1 MTAPVYVIEAPFLE
15 PGMPYPYLWNAV
27 DLIQKNGGEV
37 IPLDLNIKLYRS
49 LIEDNSIIDNQ
60 ALISDCLNS
69 ASFGNRSGIT
79 GSFVHHNKDMLNNY
93 PGYVRLNVLPFFNGK
108 TANLKHHIYVQN
120 IEMINALLDYRIKK
134 IDKKSSLW
142 VDRFSTPVDIRFSE
156 SVFDGIKNDYGGLF
170 YLYERY
176 FSDLKF
182 QSPSSQILILIR
194 EEEQL
199 YPGLALANWLKNR
212 TNLHITLHGRF
223 LTQIL
228 TMNIPKEL
236 FQICNS
242 VILHPLEFSIKDWIN
257 KKDHQFILDKHPRG
271 KVKSF
276 DSSFIKP
283 SSEQA
288 CVLGSFCCS
297 EYLSPVPVIGAVAT
311 TRCYYAKCTFCNL
324 ANSSHYPYRQCS
336 IANFSQYLG
345 TLNNAIPGPHVQ
357 FLDHALPYHLLKN
370 AKVVSNN
377 INVRWAAQFRFEN
390 AFLEKDVFKK
400 LYDLGCRA
408 LSWGVESGS
417 EKILKRMNKGGVT
430 NNKCRSK
437 ILRDAS
443 EAGIINFL
451 FVLTGFSNESEQDFC
466 ETLYF
471 LTDNMDF
478 IHGIESHA
486 YQPII
491 GTAECQRLI
500 TKKSLIKEGDWNPRW
515 LLKNSTQFSEYN
527 QRSDFVN
534 NSFGSL
540 SKMHST
546 NDLLE
551 GHLAFNYLFES
562 HRQ

>member
-1 MTAPVYVIEAPFLE
+1 MTDLVFVIEAPFIE

-27 DLIQKNGGEV
+27 DLIQKNGGEA

-49 LIEDNSIIDNQ
+49 MIEDNSIIDNQ
-60 ALISDCLNS
+60 ALFIDCLNS
-69 ASFGNRSGIT
+69 ASFGNCSGIT
-79 GSFVHHNKDMLNNY
+79 GSSDHHSRDLLRDY
-93 PGYVRLNVLPFFNGK
+93 PSYVRSNVLPFFNGK
-108 TANLKHHIYVQN
+108 TVNLKHHIYVRN
-120 IEMINALLDYRIKK
+120 MEMINALLDYRIKK

-142 VDRFSTPVDIRFSE
+142 VDRFSTSVDIRFSE
-156 SVFDGIKNDYGGLF
+156 SVFDGIKNDSGGLF
-170 YLYERY
+170 DVYERY
-176 FSDLKF
+176 FSDLKL
-182 QSPSSQILILIR
+182 QSSSSKILILIR

-199 YPGLALANWLKNR
+199 YPGLALANWLRNR
-212 TNLHITLHGRF
+212 TNIHITLHGRF

-236 FQICNS
+236 FQVCNS
-242 VILHPLEFSIKDWIN
+242 VILHPLEFSIKDWLN
-257 KKDHQFILDKHPRG
+257 KKDHQFILNEHPPE
-271 KVKSF
+271 KIKSF
-276 DSSFIKP
+276 DSSLAKP
-283 SSEQA
+283 SGEQA
-288 CVLGSFCCS
+288 CILDSFCCS
-297 EYLSPVPVIGAVAT
+297 DYLTPVPVIGAVAT
-311 TRCYYAKCTFCNL
+311 TRCYYGKCAFCNL
-324 ANSSHYPYRQCS
+324 ANSSHYPYQQCS
-336 IANFSQYLG
+336 IANFRQYLA
-345 TLNNAIPGPHVQ
+345 TWNNELPGLHVQ

-370 AKVVSNN
+370 AKVSSNN

-390 AFLEKDVFKK
+390 AFLEEDVFKK

-443 EAGIINFL
+443 KAGIVNFL
-451 FVLTGFSNESEQDFC
+451 FILTGFSNESEQDFR
-466 ETLYF
+466 ETLNF
-471 LTDNMDF
+471 LADNMDF

-491 GTAECQRLI
+491 GTAEYKRLI
-500 TKKSLIKEGDWNPRW
+500 TKKSLVKEGDWNPRW
-515 LLKNSTQFSEYN
+515 LLNNSIQSSEYN

-551 GHLAFNYLFES
+551 GHLAFNYLFER